1 MSREDYIKAN
11 KLAKKDYQS
20 KSMRGE
26 LPTLPVLDD
35 ILPPKGQYREVPLGL
50 VKIPADQI
58 AGTKNAGR
66 SNAFAS
72 NFMPLLKE
80 DSEFAS
86 KWESLSTSQV
96 TEGIRDPIKAYEYM
110 NKFYVEEGNKR
121 VSVVKF
127 FGLDSI
133 PGTVTRIIP
142 NRTNDKENRIYYEFL
157 DFYELSRVNYIWF
170 TETGRFAKLQEA
182 MGKEKGEEWSEED
195 QMDFRSIYIRFTK
208 EFKAKNNDKLKITPG
223 DAMLALIELYGYK
236 ELLDMSSAE
245 LKKLIAKTWEE
256 YMLLEKDKEIEL
268 KMDPAQEKKPLLN
281 LNKILPAG
289 VLLPGK
295 GRLKV
300 AFIYEKT
307 PGSSAWT
314 YGHEL
319 GRLHLEQSFPNE
331 VQTLFYTNVNQK
343 NAEYAIED
351 AVQQKC
357 DIIFTTTPSFVQ
369 ASVKAAVAHPSVRIL
384 NCSLNTSHRY
394 IRTYYIRMHEPKFI
408 MGAVAGA
415 LTENDKLGFIAD
427 YPIFGTIANINAFA
441 LGAKLVNPRVKV
453 YLEWSAKK
461 DVDAVKNLR
470 EQGAE
475 IISGKDMVTPEEASR
490 YFGLYSLEHD
500 WPKSLAMPV
509 WHWGR
514 LYEQL
519 IRTIMDGT
527 WKYDDNP
534 SDKKAINYW
543 WGMSAGVADIVCS
556 ETLPIGTKRL
566 VELLNSNIKNRI
578 FDPFAGELYSQTG
591 VIQKESWKSLSPE
604 EVVKM
609 EWLAENVIGDIPK
622 RQELKKRSEAV
633 VLQQGV
639 EKTKG

>member
-1 MSREDYIKAN
+1 
-11 KLAKKDYQS
+11 
-20 KSMRGE
+20 
-26 LPTLPVLDD
+26 
-35 ILPPKGQYREVPLGL
+35 
-50 VKIPADQI
+50 
-58 AGTKNAGR
+58 
-66 SNAFAS
+66 
-72 NFMPLLKE
+72 
-80 DSEFAS
+80 
-86 KWESLSTSQV
+86 
-96 TEGIRDPIKAYEYM
+96 
-110 NKFYVEEGNKR
+110 
-121 VSVVKF
+121 
-127 FGLDSI
+127 
-133 PGTVTRIIP
+133 
-142 NRTNDKENRIYYEFL
+142 
-157 DFYELSRVNYIWF
+157 
-170 TETGRFAKLQEA
+170 
-182 MGKEKGEEWSEED
+182 MGKEKDEVWNEEER
-195 QMDFRSIYIRFTK
+195 MDFRSIYTRFTK
-208 EFKAKNNDKLKITPG
+208 EFRSKNNDKLKITPG
-223 DAMLALIELYGYK
+223 DAFLALIELYGYK
-236 ELLDMSSAE
+236 ELLDMSVTE
-245 LKKLIAKTWEE
+245 LKKLITRSWEE

-268 KMDPAQEKKPLLN
+268 KMDPVQEKKPILN

-295 GRLKV
+295 GRLKI

-319 GRLHLEQSFPNE
+319 GRLHLEQRFPHE
-331 VQTLFYTNVNQK
+331 VQTIFYTNLNRK
-343 NAEYAIED
+343 NIEYAIED
-351 AVQQKC
+351 AVKQKC

-369 ASVKAAVAHPSVRIL
+369 ASVKAAIAHPSVRIL

-490 YFGLYSLEHD
+490 YFGLYSLEND

-514 LYEQL
+514 FYEQL

-556 ETLPIGTKRL
+556 QTLPIGTKRL

-604 EVVKM
+604 EVVTM

-622 RQELKKRSEAV
+622 RQELKKRSESV